1 MNPINLPP
9 SMTMKT
15 SSLLRRA
22 VLAASLMLPVFA
34 FGQGQLT
41 PPGPAFSYPSERA
54 LNTSLAPIP
63 SMKTLMH
70 IDAGEHIPSRDP
82 SKTNLDGSIGYYNL
96 NAPGRYYLTE
106 NLSKRILITADNV
119 TLDLGGFEVRYTGAG
134 TGPIG
139 IEAQSGVAGT
149 VVRTKVINGRVRGA
163 WQIGIKLGDDSVV
176 SGVDV
181 SEVPGYCIKVGK
193 NSQVADSRVK
203 GPWSQQNPGIPGPHS
218 GIYGDDA
225 TVVSQC
231 SATGIGGIGIQ
242 VNQCGRVVDCTVQ
255 SVAGCGI
262 VTNHHCSVGGCAVRL
277 CGSTGFDL
285 GMGSTLHNSAV
296 SECNDSGVHVRNGC
310 TLANV
315 TSRDN
320 QDHGFLSESWT
331 VMNQDYNRNA
341 TNFTHCTAQGNDGDG
356 FHVSHNCLF
365 TDCTADDNGAV
376 GVSTQGKGFHFSDHC
391 RLTQCIASNNQLSG
405 FFGNNGNTIDQCSAT
420 GNARH
425 GVEVASDQNI
435 VTRNTLRGNTLAPLQ
450 PAPANG
456 IAPLQSAFG
465 ATNPFANFGL

>member
-15 SSLLRRA
+15 SSLLRRTM
-22 VLAASLMLPVFA
+22 LAASLVLPVFA

-54 LNTSLAPIP
+54 LNTSLIPIP

-203 GPWSQQNPGIPGPHS
+203 AFLDHTAASMAMTPPSFHS
-218 GIYGDDA
+218 
-225 TVVSQC
+225 
-231 SATGIGGIGIQ
+231 
-242 VNQCGRVVDCTVQ
+242 
-255 SVAGCGI
+255 
-262 VTNHHCSVGGCAVRL
+262 AVRPAL
-277 CGSTGFDL
+277 AA
-285 GMGSTLHNSAV
+285 SAFR
-296 SECNDSGVHVRNGC
+296 SI
-310 TLANV
+310 
-315 TSRDN
+315 
-320 QDHGFLSESWT
+320 
-331 VMNQDYNRNA
+331 NA
-341 TNFTHCTAQGNDGDG
+341 
-356 FHVSHNCLF
+356 
-365 TDCTADDNGAV
+365 
-376 GVSTQGKGFHFSDHC
+376 
-391 RLTQCIASNNQLSG
+391 
-405 FFGNNGNTIDQCSAT
+405 
-420 GNARH
+420 
-425 GVEVASDQNI
+425 VASW
-435 VTRNTLRGNTLAPLQ
+435 
-450 PAPANG
+450 
-456 IAPLQSAFG
+456 IAPCSQWLVAAS
-465 ATNPFANFGL
+465 